1 MKMKYFEKQM
11 KKVFS
16 KDKFRNYTIT
26 INKGDNVDEGKF
38 DDNVCDVI
46 VCYKDDFH
54 QLMQENE
61 SMKLQINDL
70 QDKILNLE
78 AMIDKKTQSN
88 KSSTSEI
95 YEKLNEKVSEINN
108 LKKSHQIELDKL
120 KENNSS
126 ELLDVTEKHEKE
138 IENIT
143 DDFNAKIDELED
155 SLSSKNA
162 IIDEVTSKSKDE
174 IHRLKEDR
182 LKEIN
187 NLQHNHSK
195 VISELQ
201 SENSQL
207 KEDHLKKVNHL
218 DNNNADKILELEKAH
233 QDEVNQLN
241 DEIASLKLKH
251 KDEIS
256 ELKQSHIDEVSDLKE
271 NQFNDECHMNIADH
285 QKMISDIKDYLVN
298 LRMRDHQDNMRFAS
312 DLEDLGFFEKHSSK
326 YGNIIKEMKET
337 DEKKLLQIDED
348 LSKYLIEAGEENNA
362 IND

>member
-1 MKMKYFEKQM
+1 MKMKYLEKEM

-16 KDKFRNYTIT
+16 KGKFRNYTIT
-26 INKGDNVDEGKF
+26 INKGDDVDEARF
-38 DDNVCDVI
+38 NENVCEVI

-54 QLMQENE
+54 QTMQENE
-61 SMKLQINDL
+61 SMKLQIKDL

-78 AMIDKKTQSN
+78 AKIDKKTQSN

-95 YEKLNEKVSEINN
+95 YKKLNEKVSELSE
-108 LKKSHQIELDKL
+108 LKKTHQIELDNL
-120 KENNSS
+120 KENQSN

-143 DDFNAKIDELED
+143 DDFNAKIDELEE
-155 SLSSKNA
+155 SISSKNA
-162 IIDEVTSKSKDE
+162 IIDKVTSKYKDE
-174 IHRLKEDR
+174 IHHLKEDH

-187 NLQHNHSK
+187 HLQHNHSK
-195 VISELQ
+195 KISELK
-201 SENSQL
+201 SEISQL

-218 DNNNADKILELEKAH
+218 DNDNADKFLEIEKAH

-256 ELKQSHIDEVSDLKE
+256 ELKE
-271 NQFNDECHMNIADH
+271 NQFNDEYHMNISDH
-285 QKMISDIKDYLVN
+285 QKKISDIKDYLVN

-312 DLEDLGFFEKHSSK
+312 DFENLGFFEKHSSK
-326 YGNIIKEMKET
+326 YGNIIKEMKEI

-348 LSKYLIEAGEENNA
+348 FSKYLIEASEESNA
-362 IND
+362 INDE